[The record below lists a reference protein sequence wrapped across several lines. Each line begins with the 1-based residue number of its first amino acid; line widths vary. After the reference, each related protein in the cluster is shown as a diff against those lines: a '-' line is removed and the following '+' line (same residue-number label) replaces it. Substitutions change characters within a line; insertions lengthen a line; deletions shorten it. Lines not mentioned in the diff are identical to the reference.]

1 MKKQSIEEKK
11 RVVKII
17 GIALF
22 VIPVLSV
29 FFSLH
34 DKFTIVI
41 LLFCLIYVLYAVIVW
56 LQEDIKE
63 AKEKANE

>member
-11 RVVKII
+11 RVVTII

-22 VIPVLSV
+22 IIPVLSV
-29 FFSLH
+29 FFSFR
-34 DKFTIVI
+34 DKLTIAI
-41 LLFCLIYVLYAVIVW
+41 LLFCLIYVLYAVVVW